1 MNLYNHNV
9 FIISCEHL
17 NISISFLSKIVK
29 VTDGDTVKGVL
40 CLDKDNFTK
49 FIFRLNGIDTP
60 ETRKG
65 EVK

>member
-1 MNLYNHNV
+1 MLNLDDAPE
-9 FIISCEHL
+9 FSL
-17 NISISFLSKIVK
+17 NYKTFLSKIVK